1 MLCFNVSYIVL
12 FFMYII
18 FRCLILCYSF
28 LMFVVIMFMGG
39 IHYKLFN
46 FFSILFSNMYISSCI
61 ICLYLYKLENK
72 V

>member
-1 MLCFNVSYIVL
+1 MIDVVL
-12 FFMYII
+12 SSVIFF
-18 FRCLILCYSF
+18 
-28 LMFVVIMFMGG
+28 MFVVIMFMGG

-61 ICLYLYKLENK
+61 TCLYLYKLGNK